1 METHGVKSKRLI
13 CETGQTSKGNKRED
27 ESFTNAKMRKEYLD
41 PQLNQERGK
50 LTYDPGNAE
59 TFNATFFLIITII
72 LSSK

>member
-41 PQLNQERGK
+41 PRLNQERGK
-50 LTYDPGNAE
+50 LTYDPRNAE
-59 TFNATFFLIITII
+59 TFNAIFFF
-72 LSSK
+72 

>member
-1 METHGVKSKRLI
+1 
-13 CETGQTSKGNKRED
+13 
-27 ESFTNAKMRKEYLD
+27 MRKEYLD

-72 LSSK
+72 LPSK